1 MRNALLLVGL
11 AISLML
17 ISCEERRGSLKESG
31 ELMVSDSTSAAK
43 RQAAIEEELLNDPTW
58 IDPGL
63 RTGITP
69 DGLEFTPQ
77 KDRKMDNYLEISV
90 GDNTDVV
97 VKLVSSRTDNCIRYV
112 YVKGNDT
119 YRITNIPQGH
129 YYLKIAYGKN
139 WRQKEIEGKIVG
151 KFLTNAQYEI
161 GTETLDYN
169 ISYGSK
175 EYTDEGYVQNYS
187 IPSYSVSLN
196 VVQFAA
202 LNSFDTNSISES
214 EFNE

>member
-1 MRNALLLVGL
+1 MRNGLLLVGL
-11 AISLML
+11 AITLML
-17 ISCEERRGSLKESG
+17 SSCEERRSPSKESG
-31 ELMVSDSTSAAK
+31 ELTVSDSASAAK
-43 RQAAIEEELLNDPTW
+43 LQAALEEELLNDPTW
-58 IDPGL
+58 VDPGL

-69 DGLEFTPQ
+69 AGLEFKPQ

-119 YRITNIPQGH
+119 YRITNIPQGL
-129 YYLKIAYGKN
+129 YYLKIAYGRN